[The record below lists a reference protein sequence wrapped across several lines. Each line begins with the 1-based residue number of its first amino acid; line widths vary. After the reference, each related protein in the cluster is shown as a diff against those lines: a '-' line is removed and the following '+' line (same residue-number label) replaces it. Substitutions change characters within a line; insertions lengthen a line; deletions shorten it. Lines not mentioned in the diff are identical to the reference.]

1 MQVSQ
6 FDNLC
11 LRQCCNIADIA
22 GIADSAVMSVDFVG
36 LPSMFY
42 PFVFFVRDHIA
53 GIADIADIAVMSVA
67 LILNL
72 HPLCHTFIIFTIFAR
87 DHDAV

>member
-1 MQVSQ
+1 
-6 FDNLC
+6 
-11 LRQCCNIADIA
+11 
-22 GIADSAVMSVDFVG
+22 MSVDFVG

-42 PFVFFVRDHIA
+42 PFVIFVRDH
-53 GIADIADIAVMSVA
+53 IADIADIAVMSVA
-67 LILNL
+67 LILNF